1 MYVLLK
7 LPEMLQMMY
16 VDCVQAFCG
25 GCSLFTSH
33 SMTSVSELHVYLQSN
48 FCTKFD
54 LSVTLHCVVCTL
66 QQKCYRW

>member
-54 LSVTLHCVVCTL
+54 LSV
-66 QQKCYRW
+66 